1 MLRQLL
7 TLLAVLTGLTTA
19 VAPAQALDVRLQQVA
34 IAQDMAAAQGQ
45 VATVVQLE
53 AQALRR
59 VPAPLA
65 VIVPLEVADVIVP
78 AVIIKVD
85 RAHE

>member
-19 VAPAQALDVRLQQVA
+19 VAPAHALDVRSQAVA
-34 IAQDMAAAQGQ
+34 ITQDMAVGQ
-45 VATVVQLE
+45 VQVAAVVQEE
-53 AQALRR
+53 AQALQR

-65 VIVPLEVADVIVP
+65 VIAPLEVARVIVP
-78 AVIIKVD
+78 AVMIKAD

>member
-19 VAPAQALDVRLQQVA
+19 VAPAHALNAGVQAVA
-34 IAQDMAAAQGQ
+34 VAQDAAATPVQAEAIVLAEKAARLRLAAPLADQAAQGPVFQ
-45 VATVVQLE
+45 
-53 AQALRR
+53 
-59 VPAPLA
+59 PAPA
-65 VIVPLEVADVIVP
+65 VMLKA
-78 AVIIKVD
+78 D

>member
-1 MLRQLL
+1 MLRKLL

-19 VAPAQALDVRLQQVA
+19 VAPAHALDVRLQQVA
-34 IAQDMAAAQGQ
+34 IAQDVSAGQGL

-65 VIVPLEVADVIVP
+65 IIAPLAVVEVIVP